1 MDFVKSEWNGY
12 ERLDFLFEGRKA
24 IVVLPKEKDAHR
36 RWMLKTEY
44 FGAFPNFELE
54 MLSRGWGLAHIANST
69 RWVNPGDIEAKK
81 PFCDFLQKEFGFAKK
96 CLPVGMSCGGMQ
108 GVYFASM
115 YPEYV
120 AALYLDAPVM
130 NLLSCPCC
138 IGLGIENPSREKMY
152 REFMEK
158 TGKTVSDL
166 INYRNHPIDHV
177 KNLIENKTP
186 VFLICGDSDKVV
198 PYEENGAHLARMY
211 RESNVPFEEILK
223 PGCDHHPHGIEDLTP
238 LVAFAEKY
246 CQ

>member
-1 MDFVKSEWNGY
+1 MEFTRSDWNGY

-24 IVVLPKEKDAHR
+24 IVVLPKEKDPLG

-44 FGAFPNFELE
+44 FGAFPSFELE

-69 RWVNPGDIEAKK
+69 RWVNPGDIEAKQ

-115 YPEYV
+115 FPEYV

-130 NLLSCPCC
+130 NRLSCPCG
-138 IGLGIENPSREKMY
+138 IGLGANNPSREKMY
-152 REFMEK
+152 RELVEK
-158 TGKTVSDL
+158 TGLTMSDL
-166 INYRNHPIDHV
+166 INDRNQPIDHV
-177 KNLIENKTP
+177 KNLIEKKIP
-186 VFLICGDSDKVV
+186 VFLICGDSDTVV

-211 RESNVPFEEILK
+211 QESNVPFELILK
-223 PGCDHHPHGIEDLTP
+223 PGCDHHPHGLDDLTP

-246 CQ
+246 CV

>member
-1 MDFVKSEWNGY
+1 MEFVKSEWNGY
-12 ERLDFLFEGRKA
+12 DRLDFLFEGRKA
-24 IVVLPKEKDAHR
+24 IVVLPKERDPKG

-69 RWVNPGDIEAKK
+69 RWVNPGDIEAKQ

-120 AALYLDAPVM
+120 SALYLDAPVM
-130 NLLSCPCC
+130 NLLSCPCG
-138 IGLGIENPSREKMY
+138 IGLGIDNPSREKMY

-166 INYRNHPIDHV
+166 INYRNQPIDHV
-177 KNLIENKTP
+177 PNLIKNRIP

-211 RESNVPFEEILK
+211 RESDVPFEEILK

-246 CQ
+246 CE

>member
-1 MDFVKSEWNGY
+1 MEFVKSEWNGY

-24 IVVLPKEKDAHR
+24 IVVLPQKKDPLG

-44 FGAFPNFELE
+44 FGAFPSFELE

-69 RWVNPGDIEAKK
+69 RWVNPGDIEAKQ

-115 YPEYV
+115 FPEYV

-130 NLLSCPCC
+130 NRLSCPCG
-138 IGLGIENPSREKMY
+138 IGLGSQNSKREKMY
-152 REFMEK
+152 LEMVEK
-158 TGKTVSDL
+158 TGLTVSDL
-166 INYRNHPIDHV
+166 LNDRNQPIDHV
-177 KNLIENKTP
+177 KNLIEKKIP
-186 VFLICGDSDKVV
+186 VFLICGDSDVVV

-211 RESNVPFEEILK
+211 RESDVPFFEILK
-223 PGCDHHPHGIEDLTP
+223 PGCDHHPHGLDDLTP
-238 LVAFAEKY
+238 LVAFAEQY
-246 CQ
+246 CE